1 MAVLPV
7 NVETTKTYRW
17 KSESFR
23 MPDGSWEH
31 GPYKRIVNTV
41 RPTKR
46 AFIIVWQLAETL
58 EDVLET
64 LNAAGCTG
72 SSYGFGNEGYSLTGV
87 KGLATRIQNRDKINL
102 KTLRSINAPAK
113 AKGQAKEEELANL
126 RFLADAL
133 LAFGEEAQ
141 VLATV

>member
-31 GPYKRIVNTV
+31 GPYKRVVNTV
-41 RPTKR
+41 RPTKKS
-46 AFIIVWQLAETL
+46 FIIVWQLAETL
-58 EDVLET
+58 EDVQET

-72 SSYGFGNEGYSLTGV
+72 SSYGFGNKGYSLTGV

-102 KTLRSINAPAK
+102 KTLRSVDEVDHTKEK
-113 AKGQAKEEELANL
+113 AKELDNL

-133 LAFGEEAQ
+133 LAFGEEA
-141 VLATV
+141 VALGTA